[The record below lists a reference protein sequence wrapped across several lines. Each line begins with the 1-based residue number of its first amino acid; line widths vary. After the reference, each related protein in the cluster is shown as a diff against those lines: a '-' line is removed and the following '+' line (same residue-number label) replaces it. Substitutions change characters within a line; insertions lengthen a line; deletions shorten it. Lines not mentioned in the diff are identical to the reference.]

1 MKQIDRWRPGVA
13 RIFASASN
21 QTGGGMRLIT
31 KGDSTVSARMLMRAG
46 VIGALIGGAA
56 AIVWLAL

>member
-1 MKQIDRWRPGVA
+1 
-13 RIFASASN
+13 
-21 QTGGGMRLIT
+21 MRLIT

-46 VIGALIGGAA
+46 VIGALVGGGAA

>member
-1 MKQIDRWRPGVA
+1 
-13 RIFASASN
+13 
-21 QTGGGMRLIT
+21 MRLIT